1 MKHIFILF
9 LLLLHYAHSIEI
21 NLPNG
26 TWEMLSEFA
35 LGVWKYANTT
45 SILPTIPHT

>member
-1 MKHIFILF
+1 MKHIFIII
-9 LLLLHYAHSIEI
+9 LLILHYTYAIEL

-35 LGVWKYANTT
+35 LGVWKYSNTT
-45 SILPTIPHT
+45 TILPTIPHT

>member
-1 MKHIFILF
+1 MKLLIL
-9 LLLLHYAHSIEI
+9 LINLTNAIEI
-21 NLPNG
+21 NIPNG